1 MPLLHCNSPYP
12 SYSVSSLI
20 PFPTLFL
27 EHDSKCL
34 SHLSTLRILAF
45 SILLASSENRSNN
58 STFGFQL
65 TYGVST
71 TSDPQTYIRMSST
84 TVPQYTQM
92 FNFTGNLL
100 SNKFWWNTSVEGLQD
115 GTYLLTTSA
124 SFFSCPGDSVDCKYP
139 IPITRSL
146 PLHLHVDALPPFTS
160 LPSFIFVTDADF
172 SPHRYLLDGSLPSR
186 SRRLHPRQHNWKHG
200 LRQQHSHQ
208 RGNVRLHCPQIRE
221 K

>member
-1 MPLLHCNSPYP
+1 LITGFILPTRLFLSASLSETPLLHCNSPYP
-12 SYSVSSLI
+12 SYSVSSLT

-34 SHLSTLRILAF
+34 SHLSTLRILV
-45 SILLASSENRSNN
+45 SSMLLASSENRSNN

-71 TSDPQTYIRMSST
+71 TSDPETYIRMSST

-92 FNFTGNLL
+92 YNFTGNLL

-124 SFFSCPGDSVDCKYP
+124 SFFSCSGDSVDCKYP
-139 IPITRSL
+139 IPITRSH
-146 PLHLHVDALPPFTS
+146 PLSAWIPFHLS
-160 LPSFIFVTDADF
+160 LPFLRLF
-172 SPHRYLLDGSLPSR
+172 S
-186 SRRLHPRQHNWKHG
+186 
-200 LRQQHSHQ
+200 
-208 RGNVRLHCPQIRE
+208 
-221 K
+221 